1 MLTNALVEFLKDKL
15 LIAVIFALSSLLA
28 FYVWWSVDDE
38 GSLVAGI
45 VFAGISV
52 QQAYRHYLT
61 RQRAEQDDSK
71 EHSGKS

>member
-1 MLTNALVEFLKDKL
+1 MLTRALIDFLKDKL
-15 LIAVIFALSSLLA
+15 LVAVVFALGSLLA
-28 FYVWWSVDDE
+28 FYVWWSVSDE

-61 RQRAEQDDSK
+61 KQRSEHNKSTDRDSN
-71 EHSGKS
+71 S